1 MSWSRNV
8 RRNQW
13 LSLPAMCLLVAGCT
27 ATGPTYTDIVPD
39 DPANAIV
46 VIYRPKPPQSILFPV
61 NSHQYFISPSIYHED
76 ELVADLK
83 VNAYTYVEVQPGL
96 TTISAKDTNFG
107 IEAPLV
113 DLEIEANAGQVYYLR
128 YEMRMSSEAP
138 AVLKIMPVALAKEEI
153 GKARYTSAAQ

>member
-46 VIYRPKPPQSILFPV
+46 VIYRPKPPQSIFFPV
-61 NSHQYFISPSIYHED
+61 NSHQYFLSPSIYHED
-76 ELVADLK
+76 EV
-83 VNAYTYVEVQPGL
+83 V
-96 TTISAKDTNFG
+96 
-107 IEAPLV
+107 
-113 DLEIEANAGQVYYLR
+113 
-128 YEMRMSSEAP
+128 
-138 AVLKIMPVALAKEEI
+138 
-153 GKARYTSAAQ
+153 